1 MNFTGGILFS
11 LLAEIKYDS
20 PRAKRMS
27 GNKDACS
34 NSDLLKELVDLIGLE
49 TTKKPTAG
57 VTSRF
62 KTCEVNGAG
71 NEINTKRA
79 KECFDKRIKTQY
91 CAVHKQVKYIL
102 EKDIIN
108 DDESRKN
115 IVSILLASVERCEN
129 IKKGTLLYTNE
140 SGIPETASDLLRRN
154 CINFPALILGLWH
167 FTVSPEVDNREGYSY
182 FIKLFENK
190 GTDNTDYE
198 LRPELKELKKEN
210 LILTYDDST
219 AEDANVDEGDAGGIT
234 REGKE
239 LKIENPGPKA
249 QTINFN
255 FSVTGDNA
263 NVRNIINNGIYI
275 EGDYNEK

>member
-140 SGIPETASDLLRRN
+140 SGVPETGSDLLKRET
-154 CINFPALILGLWH
+154 INFPALILGLWH
-167 FTVSPEVDNREGYSY
+167 FTVSPDVDNREGYTY
-182 FIKLFENK
+182 FMKLFENK

-198 LRPELKELKKEN
+198 LRPELRTYKKEN
-210 LILTYDDST
+210 LILTYEDST
-219 AEDANVDEGDAGGIT
+219 AKDIDVDEGEARGIT

-239 LKIENPGPKA
+239 LKIENPCPQA
-249 QTINFN
+249 QVINFN

-263 NVRNIINNGIYI
+263 NVRNIVNNGIYV